1 MPVQVRSTTPSSERS
16 YSYYTRSRYPTIT
29 LPEPDMAPSSN
40 NNPLVDISNHNN
52 VGSNNNEVT
61 TLVCPNEN
69 IGVNRGGIRRGGLE
83 ILADAS
89 TASRTTPGNN
99 NMRLHSNDELV
110 SNTSTDKK
118 PATSCK
124 NKRKAPSRS
133 TTTTTTELKVS
144 PTTSAQPSKT
154 LDTEATQQEQC
165 CICLTTP
172 CPCDKASVN
181 GCDHVFC
188 FECIEKWSERENTC
202 PLCKQRFTKIDRVN
216 KKKRRTKDEVA
227 AKAPVCKNTKTV
239 RNRNQAADRGRIPIQ
254 DLIATMDVPESA
266 PGRNFFHLLF
276 SSPIG
281 SQLGLD
287 LVSGGSSTS
296 ALGNNFPVDNEI
308 DNEHNFFSEDDESF
322 DGEFQSFI
330 FNRQYH
336 RSSNNLMSAP
346 GSTTQHRSTINPF
359 ASINLTNPNPIRGST
374 PDTALEIHD
383 SDDDDDDD
391 VQIIMNHNNEQ
402 QQQRVPTP
410 HPYM

>member
-1 MPVQVRSTTPSSERS
+1 MG
-16 YSYYTRSRYPTIT
+16 TRSRFPAIT
-29 LPEPDMAPSSN
+29 LSEPSVMVPSSQSSN
-40 NNPLVDISNHNN
+40 NNPSTIDLS
-52 VGSNNNEVT
+52 SNNSPFNEMT

-69 IGVNRGGIRRGGLE
+69 NIGVNRGGGSIRRGGLE

-99 NMRLHSNDELV
+99 NNNMI

-118 PATSCK
+118 PGTTTTSK

-133 TTTTTTELKVS
+133 TTAELKVS
-144 PTTSAQPSKT
+144 PGATAQASKT
-154 LDTEATQQEQC
+154 AATTTNEQEAC
-165 CICLTTP
+165 CICLTP
-172 CPCDKASVN
+172 PLPGDVASVN

-188 FECIEKWSERENTC
+188 FDCIEKWAERENTC

-287 LVSGGSSTS
+287 LVSGGSSS
-296 ALGNNFPVDNEI
+296 SPLGSNFPVDDI

-330 FNRQYH
+330 FNRQHHHH
-336 RSSNNLMSAP
+336 RNTTNNINNPMSVAP
-346 GSTTQHRSTINPF
+346 VVSMSGGTTNINPF
-359 ASINLTNPNPIRGST
+359 SSINLQQPNPLRGTT

-391 VQIIMNHNNEQ
+391 VMIIMNHNNEQ
-402 QQQRVPTP
+402 SQQQQQRPPTP
-410 HPYM
+410 HPYV